1 MKCVRVI
8 MNLGLIMLA
17 VSLFAQEKPQ
27 LKLDI
32 SERKVNM
39 TLEEKSGKAKIA
51 YSPGDTIEYKI
62 LAKNVGT
69 GVMTQPEI
77 VDPVPEGVKYVIDSA
92 KGDNCRI
99 LFSINKGMAYST
111 WPVMVTA
118 TNANGIKI
126 ERQARMEEV
135 THIKWI
141 VKQKLPAGGQK
152 ELSFKVVV
160 E

>member
-1 MKCVRVI
+1 MKRIGII
-8 MNLGLIMLA
+8 MNLGLLA
-17 VSLFAQEKPQ
+17 LSLSLFAQGKPE

-39 TLEEKSGKAKIA
+39 SPDERSGKAKIV
-51 YSPGDTIEYKI
+51 YSPGDTVEYKI

-69 GVMTQPEI
+69 GVMVQPEI
-77 VDPVPEGVKYVIDSA
+77 VDPIPEGVKYVIDSA
-92 KGDNCRI
+92 KGQNCRI
-99 LFSINKGMAYST
+99 VFSINRGMAYSV

-118 TNANGIKI
+118 TNANGVKI
-126 ERQARMEEV
+126 ERPARMDEV

-141 VKQKLPAGGQK
+141 VKEKLPAGRQK
-152 ELSFKVVV
+152 ELSFRVVV